1 MKQKEREKRMKSNSK
16 NELVKLMSI
25 CGQIAEL
32 KSEKTEEKK
41 VDESMILAGLSLE
54 EQEQLKTLLNKLQ
67 SHWLDNIKCIII
79 NSDAFYR

>member
-1 MKQKEREKRMKSNSK
+1 MNKKEREKRMKSNSK

-32 KSEKTEEKK
+32 KSEKTQEKK

-67 SHWLDNIKCIII
+67 SHWLEQHKMHHNK
-79 NSDAFYR
+79 

>member
-32 KSEKTEEKK
+32 KSEKTQEKK

>member
-1 MKQKEREKRMKSNSK
+1 MNQKEREKRMKSNSK

-32 KSEKTEEKK
+32 KSEKTQEKK

-67 SHWLDNIKCIII
+67 SHWLEQHNMHHNK
-79 NSDAFYR
+79 

>member
-25 CGQIAEL
+25 CGQVAEL

-67 SHWLDNIKCIII
+67 SHWLEQHKMHHNK
-79 NSDAFYR
+79 

>member
-25 CGQIAEL
+25 CGQVAEL